1 MKVLIIEDEVVAAQR
16 LQLLLKEYD
25 EQIDIIASIDS
36 VEDAIIWFQQNK
48 HPDLLLLDIQLADG
62 FSFDILKKTA
72 YKNPVIF
79 TTAFNDY
86 ALQAFEYLSID
97 YLLKPI
103 NLAALKRA
111 IDKYKLLA
119 DKRCIDYEPLI
130 NALKQFPLTQHK
142 ERLLSRIGQKL
153 IFVKTNEVAYFR
165 AEDKV
170 VYLID
175 KKGNKLPVD
184 YTLEKLESVLD
195 PRQFFRLNRKII
207 IAIDSIAQ
215 VKPYYNSRLMLQL
228 KDGSRSEDMVISRE
242 RVPEFRE
249 WAEML

>member
-1 MKVLIIEDEVVAAQR
+1 MRVLIIEDEVVAAQR

-25 EQIDIIASIDS
+25 EQVDVIGCLDS
-36 VEDAIIWFQQNK
+36 VEDAITWFQQNQ

-62 FSFDILKKTA
+62 FSFDILKRTT

-86 ALQAFEYLSID
+86 ALQAFEYLSVD
-97 YLLKPI
+97 YLLKPVSFSS
-103 NLAALKRA
+103 LKRGL
-111 IDKYKLLA
+111 DKYKMISA
-119 DKRCIDYEPLI
+119 NNTTNYEPLI
-130 NALKQFPLTQHK
+130 NALKQFPLTQYK
-142 ERLLSRIGQKL
+142 ERFLARVGQKL
-153 IFVKTNEVAYFR
+153 IFVKTNEIAYFR

-170 VYLID
+170 IYLID
-175 KKGNKLPVD
+175 KQGNKLPVD

-207 IAIDSIAQ
+207 VAIDSIAQ
-215 VKPYYNSRLMLQL
+215 VRPYYNSRLMLHL
-228 KDGSRSEDMVISRE
+228 KDGHKSEDMVISRE

-249 WAEML
+249 WAEMQ

>member
-1 MKVLIIEDEVVAAQR
+1 MRVLIIEDELVAAQR

-25 EQIDIIASIDS
+25 EKVEVIGCIDS
-36 VEDAIIWFQQNK
+36 VEDAITWFHQNQ

-62 FSFDILKKTA
+62 FSFDILKRTT

-86 ALQAFEYLSID
+86 ALQAFEYLSVD
-97 YLLKPI
+97 YLLKPVS
-103 NLAALKRA
+103 AASLKRA
-111 IDKYKLLA
+111 LDKYKLLSNNNTMN
-119 DKRCIDYEPLI
+119 YEPLI
-130 NALKQFPLTQHK
+130 NALKQFPITQYK
-142 ERLLSRIGQKL
+142 ERFLARVGQKL
-153 IFVKTNEVAYFR
+153 IFVKTNEIAYFR

-170 VYLID
+170 IYLID
-175 KKGNKLPVD
+175 KQGNKLPVD

-207 IAIDSIAQ
+207 VAIDSIAQ
-215 VKPYYNSRLMLQL
+215 VRPYYNSRLMLHL
-228 KDGSRSEDMVISRE
+228 KDGHKSEDMVISRE

-249 WAEML
+249 WAEMQ

>member
-1 MKVLIIEDEVVAAQR
+1 MKVLIIEDEIVAAQR
-16 LQLLLKEYD
+16 LQILLKEYD
-25 EQIDIIASIDS
+25 KQIDIIGSIDS
-36 VEDAIIWFQQNK
+36 VEDAIIWFQQNQ

-62 FSFDILKKTA
+62 FSFDILKKTT

-86 ALQAFEYLSID
+86 ALQAFEYLSLD

-103 NLAALKRA
+103 NLEALKRA
-111 IDKYKLLA
+111 MDKYKLLA
-119 DKRCIDYEPLI
+119 NNQSMNYEPLI
-130 NALKQFPLTQHK
+130 NALKQFPLTQYK
-142 ERLLSRIGQKL
+142 ERFLARVGQKL
-153 IFVKTNEVAYFR
+153 IFVKTTEIAYFR

-170 VYLID
+170 VYIID
-175 KKGNKLPVD
+175 TQGNKLPVD

-195 PRQFFRLNRKII
+195 PRHFFRLNRKII

-215 VKPYYNSRLMLQL
+215 VKPYFNSRLMLYL
-228 KDGSRSEDMVISRE
+228 KDGRKSEDMVISRE

-249 WAEML
+249 WAEMQ